1 MRASWGWW
9 VGSALALGLL
19 LGLAALLVLPRLA
32 ARPPALATPTVQVVV
47 VPRPTATPTA
57 TVTPTPTVTPTVT
70 PTPLAAAGFAIGRF
84 VQVADTGGVGLRFRA
99 EPGLSGQVLFL
110 GLDSEVFRIE
120 DGPAEADGY
129 VWWYL
134 VAPYD
139 PTRAGWAAQDFLQPI
154 ETP

>member
-9 VGSALALGLL
+9 IGSALAAGLL

-32 ARPPALATPTVQVVV
+32 ARPPALATPTVWVAV
-47 VPRPTATPTA
+47 VPRPSATPTPTA
-57 TVTPTPTVTPTVT
+57 TPAPD
-70 PTPLAAAGFAIGRF
+70 AGFAVGRF

-99 EPGLSGQVLFL
+99 EPGLSGKVLFL